1 MQHETKSDSSM
12 QLEPVSRDMEISRI
26 KHLEAGF
33 LGARRWTWRNYFWSL
48 KRNKKQ
54 AGRNGTSQQHTCRV
68 FCSMSVCDLRLNLV
82 NLSLLKNRP
91 RQALY
96 LRCPTRTEPTKQR
109 FPELDS
115 GAFSLLL
122 FLKRVNAQMEDL
134 HFLTLLAV
142 VFCHREK
149 RWCTA
154 IPIPE
159 HVCWLKTSS
168 SWRKRAHCQ
177 RVSISW

>member
-1 MQHETKSDSSM
+1 
-12 QLEPVSRDMEISRI
+12 
-26 KHLEAGF
+26 
-33 LGARRWTWRNYFWSL
+33 
-48 KRNKKQ
+48 
-54 AGRNGTSQQHTCRV
+54 
-68 FCSMSVCDLRLNLV
+68 MSVYALRLNLV

-96 LRCPTRTEPTKQR
+96 LRCPT
-109 FPELDS
+109 LDC
-115 GAFSLLL
+115 AFSLLL
-122 FLKRVNAQMEDL
+122 FLKRVNAEMEDL

-159 HVCWLKTSS
+159 HVC
-168 SWRKRAHCQ
+168 
-177 RVSISW
+177 